1 MIRTKVPEEGWYRVT
16 VRDIE
21 ALNPGS
27 DEVVWGTLQSGLG
40 FYIALGESPASKGSS
55 RRVLTISKRSDL
67 VVTMDSG
74 GTWIDFRIVAVLPDG
89 QKNRSYGCMGG
100 LTIAGKDILLFSN
113 IETPNA
119 DLSNLTKL
127 GTKRYFVNSNSSMK
141 IEVVYSLEKRLPP
154 FRSGPKAASKPS
166 R

>member
-1 MIRTKVPEEGWYRVT
+1 

-74 GTWIDFRIVAVLPDG
+74 ATWIDFRIVAVLPDG

-100 LTIAGKDILLFSN
+100 LTIAHKDTLLFSN

-119 DLSNLTKL
+119 DLSNLT
-127 GTKRYFVNSNSSMK
+127 TKRYFFNSNSSMK
-141 IEVVYSLEKRLPP
+141 IEVVYPLEKRLTP

>member
-100 LTIAGKDILLFSN
+100 LTIAHKDTLLFSN

-119 DLSNLTKL
+119 DLSNLT
-127 GTKRYFVNSNSSMK
+127 TKRYFFNSNSSMK
-141 IEVVYSLEKRLPP
+141 IEVVYPLEKRLTP